1 MSKEITWRNSDS
13 VWFEVDIFKIKDF
26 DLLYESVLEQEEN
39 EYHYLNEVF
48 TFGSLREAIFTA
60 ESLLTRDDDYNYAT
74 IWLKRY
80 NDDPGISMG
89 TNSEGIV
96 DETILIGD
104 ICSEEVVNET
114 NSEN

>member
-1 MSKEITWRNSDS
+1 MSKEIIWRNVDS
-13 VWFEVDIFKIKDF
+13 VWFEVDLFKIKNF
-26 DLLYESVLEQEEN
+26 DNLFDEVIEQETE
-39 EYHYLNEVF
+39 EHYLNDTF
-48 TFGSLREAIFTA
+48 TFGSVREAIFTA

-80 NDDPGISMG
+80 NDDPCASMS

-104 ICSEEVVNET
+104 ICSEEVSDES
-114 NSEN
+114 NSEG